1 MKITDPIKRRVEFRA
16 LSMRMDTKT
25 ERLTL
30 LGHDLTEL
38 VLLSAGDTEVSAV
51 TSLTQQ
57 KLKIE
62 KIQILGRQAWL
73 TLDFDRKS
81 EISRIVVDI
90 AELDQLLLHSYLSA
104 LIGNAPLPYFNRSN
118 INEN

>member
-16 LSMRMDTKT
+16 LSMGMDTKAN
-25 ERLTL
+25 RMTL
-30 LGHDLTEL
+30 LGRDHTES
-38 VLLSAGDTEVSAV
+38 VLLSASDTEVSAV

-57 KLKIE
+57 KLTIE

-73 TLDFDRKS
+73 TLDFDRES
-81 EISRIVVDI
+81 EISRVVVDI

-104 LIGNAPLPYFNRSN
+104 LIGNAPILYFNRSN
-118 INEN
+118 INEK